1 MITLKQTERHLLGA
15 KRDIDSLAKKESARI
30 LVLSD
35 SHGQR
40 ELFRLIVEKAGPSC
54 DALVFCGDGAG
65 DFVSCMDDAAN
76 DEAFAE
82 LVPPVAAFVEGNGD
96 ADRFPVRFNPAGK
109 KSSDVFYELI
119 IPKRQI
125 LQAAGHVI
133 YAVHGHE
140 QGAYYGTDALEREC
154 EAAGADI
161 ALYGHTHIAAE
172 IRRSVYIVNPG
183 SISYPR
189 SLTPPSFAVLELDG
203 KNSNAVFYRIDAHLD
218 GVRFTPFTP
227 KKTSLWL

>member
-1 MITLKQTERHLLGA
+1 MITLKQTVRHLLGA

-40 ELFRLIVEKAGPSC
+40 ELFRLIDEEAGPSC
-54 DALVFCGDGAG
+54 EALVFCGDGAG
-65 DFVSCMDDAAN
+65 DFDSCMDDAAS
-76 DEAFAE
+76 DKAFAE

-140 QGAYYGTDALEREC
+140 QGAYYGTEALEREC

-172 IRRSVYIVNPG
+172 MRRGVYIVNPG

-203 KNSNAVFYRIDAHLD
+203 KNSNAVFYRIDVHLG
-218 GVRFTPFTP
+218 GVRFTPFIP
-227 KKTSLWL
+227 KKTSQWI

>member
-1 MITLKQTERHLLGA
+1 MDNA
-15 KRDIDSLAKKESARI
+15 A
-30 LVLSD
+30 SD
-35 SHGQR
+35 AS
-40 ELFRLIVEKAGPSC
+40 
-54 DALVFCGDGAG
+54 
-65 DFVSCMDDAAN
+65 
-76 DEAFAE
+76 FAH

-96 ADRFPVRFNPAGK
+96 ADRFPVRFDPTGK
-109 KSSDVFYELI
+109 KSSGGLYELT

-140 QGAYYGTDALEREC
+140 QGAYYGTDAIEREC
-154 EAAGADI
+154 KAAGADI

-172 IRRSVYIVNPG
+172 IRRSVYVVNPG

-203 KNSNAVFYRIDAHLD
+203 KNRNAVFYRIDARLD
-218 GVRFTPFTP
+218 GVHFTPFTP
-227 KKTSLWL
+227 KKASLWQ

>member
-1 MITLKQTERHLLGA
+1 MITPVQTEHHLLGT
-15 KRDIDSLAKKESARI
+15 KRDIASLAKKASARI

-40 ELFRLIVEKAGPSC
+40 ELFRLIVEKTGPSC

-65 DFVSCMDDAAN
+65 DFVSCMNDAAS
-76 DEAFAE
+76 DEAFAR

-96 ADRFPVRFNPAGK
+96 ADRFPSRFDPCGK
-109 KSSDVFYELI
+109 KSPGGLYELI

-125 LQAAGHVI
+125 LKVAGHVI

-140 QGAYYGTDALEREC
+140 QGAYYGTDAIEREC
-154 EAAGADI
+154 KAAGADI
-161 ALYGHTHIAAE
+161 AVYGHTHIAAE

-189 SLTPPSFAVLELDG
+189 ALTPPSFAILELDG
-203 KNSNAVFYRIDAHLD
+203 KNSNAVFYRIDAKLD
-218 GVRFTPFTP
+218 GVQFTPFAP
-227 KKTSLWL
+227 KTTSLWR

>member
-1 MITLKQTERHLLGA
+1 MITLKQTEHHLLGA
-15 KRDIDSLAKKESARI
+15 KRDIDSLAKKERARI

-65 DFVSCMDDAAN
+65 DFVSCMDDAAS
-76 DEAFAE
+76 DAAFAR
-82 LVPPVAAFVEGNGD
+82 LVPPVASFVEGNGD
-96 ADRFPVRFNPAGK
+96 ADRFPARFNPGGE

-140 QGAYYGTDALEREC
+140 QGAYYGTDVIEREC
-154 EAAGADI
+154 KAAGADI

-172 IRRSVYIVNPG
+172 IRRSVYVVNPG

-203 KNSNAVFYRIDAHLD
+203 KNRNAVFYRIDARLD
-218 GVRFTPFTP
+218 GVHFTPFAP
-227 KKTSLWL
+227 KKASLWQ

>member
-1 MITLKQTERHLLGA
+1 MIMPVQTEHHLLGA
-15 KRDIDSLAKKESARI
+15 KRDIASLAKKESARI

-65 DFVSCMDDAAN
+65 DFVSCMDNAASDAS
-76 DEAFAE
+76 FAH

-96 ADRFPVRFNPAGK
+96 ADRFPVRFDPTGK
-109 KSSDVFYELI
+109 KSSGGLYELT

-125 LQAAGHVI
+125 LQAADHVI

-140 QGAYYGTDALEREC
+140 QGAYYGTDVIEREC
-154 EAAGADI
+154 KAAGADI

-172 IRRSVYIVNPG
+172 IRRSVYVVNPG

-203 KNSNAVFYRIDAHLD
+203 KNRNAVFYRIDARLD
-218 GVRFTPFTP
+218 GVHFTPFTP
-227 KKTSLWL
+227 KKASLWQ

>member
-1 MITLKQTERHLLGA
+1 MITLKQTVRHLLGA

-40 ELFRLIVEKAGPSC
+40 ELFRLIVEEAGPSC

-65 DFVSCMDDAAN
+65 DFVSCMDDAAS
-76 DEAFAE
+76 DKAFAE

-172 IRRSVYIVNPG
+172 IRRSIYIVNPG

-227 KKTSLWL
+227 KKTSLWI

>member
-1 MITLKQTERHLLGA
+1 MITLKQTVRHLLGA

-40 ELFRLIVEKAGPSC
+40 GLFRLIVEEAGPSC

-65 DFVSCMDDAAN
+65 DFVSCMDDAAS
-76 DEAFAE
+76 DKAFAE

-140 QGAYYGTDALEREC
+140 QGAYYGTEALEREC

-172 IRRSVYIVNPG
+172 MRRGVYIVNPG

-227 KKTSLWL
+227 KKTSLWI

>member
-1 MITLKQTERHLLGA
+1 MITLKQTERCLLGA
-15 KRDIDSLAKKESARI
+15 KRDIDSLAKKENARI

-54 DALVFCGDGAG
+54 DALVFCGDGAS
-65 DFVSCMDDAAN
+65 DFVSCMDDAAS
-76 DEAFAE
+76 DAAFAE
-82 LVPPVAAFVEGNGD
+82 FVPPVAAFVEGNGD

-140 QGAYYGTDALEREC
+140 QGAYYGTEALEREC

-172 IRRSVYIVNPG
+172 MRRGVYVVNPG

-227 KKTSLWL
+227 KKTSLWI

>member
-1 MITLKQTERHLLGA
+1 MITLKQTERCLLGA

-40 ELFRLIVEKAGPSC
+40 ELFRLIVEKAGSSC

-65 DFVSCMDDAAN
+65 DFVSCMDDAAS
-76 DEAFAE
+76 DAAFAE
-82 LVPPVAAFVEGNGD
+82 FVPPVAAFVEGNGD

-227 KKTSLWL
+227 KKTSLWI